1 MGIPA
6 AWIATAFA
14 LKIGAAIMAPPPGL
28 SLGEGFLLAI
38 VNFLKIFFLLVVPLL
53 LLAAFLEAR
62 VTPQVALW
70 LLGG

>member
-1 MGIPA
+1 
-6 AWIATAFA
+6 
-14 LKIGAAIMAPPPGL
+14 
-28 SLGEGFLLAI
+28 
-38 VNFLKIFFLLVVPLL
+38 LKIFFLLVVPL